1 LLKSYLNK
9 VQNNKIM
16 IKPFGNRLL
25 VRRKKAESQT
35 EGGIILPSE
44 VTDKKFNEGTVI
56 RTSDDCKITE
66 GAYVIFGDY
75 SGNEI
80 YETSTEELL
89 TLIMEDDVI
98 CTITEDE

>member
-1 LLKSYLNK
+1 
-9 VQNNKIM
+9 M

-35 EGGIILPSE
+35 DGGILLPAE
-44 VTDKKFNEGTVI
+44 VTDKKYNEGTVI

-98 CTITEDE
+98 CTVTEDE

>member
-1 LLKSYLNK
+1 
-9 VQNNKIM
+9 M

-25 VRRKKAESQT
+25 VRRKKAEAQT

-44 VTDKKFNEGTVI
+44 VTDKKFNEGTVV
-56 RTSDDCKITE
+56 RPSDDCKISE
-66 GAYVIFGDY
+66 GDYVIFGDY

-80 YETSTEELL
+80 YDTSTDEMLV
-89 TLIMEDDVI
+89 LIMEDDVI

>member
-1 LLKSYLNK
+1 
-9 VQNNKIM
+9 M

-25 VRRKKAESQT
+25 VRRKKAEAQT

-44 VTDKKFNEGTVI
+44 VTDKKYNEGTVV
-56 RTSDDCKITE
+56 RPSDDCKISE
-66 GAYVIFGDY
+66 GDYVIFGDY

-80 YETSTEELL
+80 YDTSTDEMLV
-89 TLIMEDDVI
+89 LIMEDDVI

>member
-1 LLKSYLNK
+1 
-9 VQNNKIM
+9 M

-25 VRRKKAESQT
+25 VRRKKVEAQT

-44 VTDKKFNEGTVI
+44 VTDKKFNEGTVV
-56 RTSDDCKITE
+56 RPSDDCKISE
-66 GAYVIFGDY
+66 GDYVIFGDY

-80 YETSTEELL
+80 YDTTTEEMLV
-89 TLIMEDDVI
+89 LIMEDDVI